1 MGDRAPGPGG
11 RNAHRCTPQT
21 DHMAR
26 QLALGANPEG
36 GMQCERLTGSQLKEV
51 NSTRGLGGTDDNRA
65 AAVRCCRACFPCA
78 SPASSSSWAG
88 LRFRLYGI

>member
-26 QLALGANPEG
+26 QMARIGQQA
-36 GMQCERLTGSQLKEV
+36 R
-51 NSTRGLGGTDDNRA
+51 
-65 AAVRCCRACFPCA
+65 
-78 SPASSSSWAG
+78 SPASLSSDSALSESKESIAPRWNG
-88 LRFRLYGI
+88 LHSGCRRAALPRMLPLRQPSLLLQLSGLACLYERA